1 MEAIFVGTIMTIAKD
16 RVKPS
21 PLPDSW
27 KLQEIFVTGIVLG
40 TYLAIVTVIFFWT
53 AHKTT
58 FFQSVFHVDDIR
70 GDHDRLVAA
79 VYLQVSIVSQ
89 ALIFV
94 TRSRSWSFAE
104 RPGFLLVLAFIAAQL
119 VSPFLSKNTVQTR
132 Y

>member
-1 MEAIFVGTIMTIAKD
+1 MTISKD

-27 KLQEIFVTGIVLG
+27 KLREIFVTGIVLG

-58 FFQSVFHVDDIR
+58 FFQRVFHVDDIR

-94 TRSRSWSFAE
+94 TRSRGWSFAE
-104 RPGFLLVLAFIAAQL
+104 RPGFLLVFAFIAAQL
-119 VSPFLSKNTVQTR
+119 VSMLRKITEGNSVNVCL

>member
-1 MEAIFVGTIMTIAKD
+1 MTISKD

-27 KLQEIFVTGIVLG
+27 KLREIFVTGIVLG

-58 FFQSVFHVDDIR
+58 FFQRVFHVDDIR

-94 TRSRSWSFAE
+94 TRSRGWSFAE

-119 VSPFLSKNTVQTR
+119 VSMLRKITEGNSVNVCL